1 MRATGAMRIKRL
13 TAGVVFAAAL
23 AAASPAWAQFLP
35 FTPPMPLAR
44 PDDAPRRA
52 AAPLRPRNPLVRI
65 LPPADVVA
73 AQATCK
79 SFLEQKTVIAE
90 MVEPSMLENGCGA
103 IGQARISAI
112 RLKNGKHVELR
123 PSALIRC
130 ETGKVFAEWVRED
143 LDPATLAFSGIAR
156 IEVAASYHCRPR
168 NNVRGAIMSEHGRAN
183 AIDIRAIV
191 MNDGTRFGVDIPATP
206 IALLAELRRSTCARF
221 TTVLGP
227 GSDGFH
233 ENHFHMDL
241 AQRRSGYRLCR
252 WRVPTLPDPPRW
264 PAR

>member
-1 MRATGAMRIKRL
+1 MCAAVLASAI
-13 TAGVVFAAAL
+13 AAAT
-23 AAASPAWAQFLP
+23 PAIAQFLP
-35 FTPPMPLAR
+35 FKAPMPLAR
-44 PDDAPRRA
+44 PDDAPTRGVN
-52 AAPLRPRNPLVRI
+52 PMRPRNPLARI

-79 SFLEQKTVIAE
+79 AFLAQKTVVAE
-90 MVEPSMLENGCGA
+90 IVEPSIHENGCGA
-103 IGQARISAI
+103 VGQARISAV
-112 RLKNGKHVELR
+112 RLKNGKEVELR
-123 PSALIRC
+123 PTALIRC
-130 ETGKVFAEWVRED
+130 ETGQVFAEWVRED
-143 LDPATLAFSGIAR
+143 LDPATLAFSGLSR

-168 NNVRGAIMSEHGRAN
+168 NNVRGAMMSEHGRAN

-191 MNDGTRFGVDIPATP
+191 MNDGTRFGVDIPSTP
-206 IALLAELRRSTCARF
+206 IALLGELRRSTCARF